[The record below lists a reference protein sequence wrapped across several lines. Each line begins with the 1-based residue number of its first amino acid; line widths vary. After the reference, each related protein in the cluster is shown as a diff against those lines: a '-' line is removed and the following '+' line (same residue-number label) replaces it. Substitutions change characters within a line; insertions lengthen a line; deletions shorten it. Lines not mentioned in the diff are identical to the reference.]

1 MTIVKYLHVGGV
13 IAMGFDPSGEYL
25 LVISHSG
32 RGVFS
37 TRTWERIARDTEL
50 AYPEHGRGRG
60 IGPIAVMSIDITE
73 KNYDTD
79 ELHVTTPDGIL
90 RLDYDSGTI
99 TISTIQE

>member
-13 IAMGFDPSGEYL
+13 VAMGFDPTGEYL

-37 TRTWERIARDTEL
+37 TKTWELLARDTEL
-50 AYPEHGRGRG
+50 ACPEHGRGLG
-60 IGPIAVMSIDITE
+60 IGPINGTSIDVTE

-79 ELHVTTPDGIL
+79 ELHVTTPDRLL

-99 TISTIQE
+99 TISMIQK